1 MLRQRRPHVADI
13 IAKTLTPTSATC
25 ILVEGIIHSMQPV
38 KLGARPWCYA
48 TAGLFGLMVAG
59 ACACAQTVETPQE
72 TNDRIKAL
80 SALARY
86 IPHDYIIGSG
96 DTIGIDVYDVK
107 ELSRDVRV
115 SQTGTIGLPLIPVR
129 LQVKGLT
136 ETQAEQKIAEV
147 LEANGLV
154 SHPEV
159 SVSVKD
165 RKSKPIT
172 VVGAVP
178 HPMVYQAERPVTLLE
193 VLAEAGGVS
202 ADAGDTAIVTRPIS
216 APADTSL
223 APANSN
229 EDVIPPSGQDV
240 IPPPTS
246 PSTNNDAPVSGGS
259 AVGPRQAVTG
269 TSPVIPA
276 PNANFPSAEVAAKDV
291 PMPTMPPALSNTL
304 TVNLNQLMESGD
316 PVNNIILQA
325 GDIVTVP
332 HAGIVY
338 VIGAVG
344 RPGGYVLAN
353 DRAQMTTLKMLALT
367 GGLNLTAKSD
377 RAVIIRRD
385 RQGQQHEQVVDLKKI
400 VERKAED
407 VRLEASDILY
417 VPDSRAK
424 KVLYKAGE
432 AAIGIGTGVA
442 LYRVAYR

>member
-1 MLRQRRPHVADI
+1 
-13 IAKTLTPTSATC
+13 
-25 ILVEGIIHSMQPV
+25 MQPV
-38 KLGARPWCYA
+38 KLGARSWCYA
-48 TAGLFGLMVAG
+48 TAGLLVLIVGCVRT
-59 ACACAQTVETPQE
+59 CAQTQTVVQTPQE

-80 SALARY
+80 SATARY
-86 IPHDYIIGSG
+86 VPHDYIIGSG
-96 DTIGIDVYDVK
+96 DTISIDVYDVK

-147 LEANGLV
+147 LQANGLV

-202 ADAGDTAIVTRPIS
+202 PDAGDTAIVTRPTS
-216 APADTSL
+216 EPMDTSQAPAI
-223 APANSN
+223 SN
-229 EDVIPPSGQDV
+229 EDVIPPPAQDV
-240 IPPPTS
+240 IPPPSS
-246 PSTNNDAPVSGGS
+246 PNNNASDSGGS
-259 AVGPRQAVTG
+259 FVGPAQAVTG
-269 TSPVIPA
+269 VAPLKPA
-276 PNANFPSAEVAAKDV
+276 PTTNFPSAEVAGKDAPV
-291 PMPTMPPALSNTL
+291 PAMPPVLSNTI
-304 TVNLNQLMESGD
+304 TVNLNELMESGD
-316 PVNNIILQA
+316 PINNIILQA

-338 VIGAVG
+338 VLGAVG
-344 RPGGYVLAN
+344 KPGGFVLAN
-353 DRAQMTTLKMLALT
+353 DRAQMTTLKMLALA

-377 RAVIIRRD
+377 HAVIIRRD
-385 RQGQQHEQVVDLKKI
+385 RQGQQHEQTVDLKK
-400 VERKAED
+400 VVQRKAED

>member
-1 MLRQRRPHVADI
+1 
-13 IAKTLTPTSATC
+13 
-25 ILVEGIIHSMQPV
+25 MQLV

-48 TAGLFGLMVAG
+48 TAGLLVLMVGG
-59 ACACAQTVETPQE
+59 ARTCAQTVLGTPQE

-80 SALARY
+80 SATARY
-86 IPHDYIIGSG
+86 VPHDYIIGSG
-96 DTIGIDVYDVK
+96 DTISIDVFDVK

-147 LEANGLV
+147 LQANGLV

-178 HPMVYQAERPVTLLE
+178 HPMVYQADRPVTLLE
-193 VLAEAGGVS
+193 VLAEAGGV
-202 ADAGDTAIVTRPIS
+202 ANDAGDTAIVTRPTS
-216 APADTSL
+216 EAADVSQAPTT
-223 APANSN
+223 SN
-229 EDVIPPSGQDV
+229 EDVIRSSPKDV
-240 IPPPTS
+240 IPPSSS
-246 PSTNNDAPVSGGS
+246 PNNPNNNVSASGGS
-259 AVGPRQAVTG
+259 AVGPSQAVTG
-269 TSPVIPA
+269 VAPVTPA
-276 PNANFPSAEVAAKDV
+276 PNTNFPSAEIAAKDAPV
-291 PMPTMPPALSNTL
+291 PTMPPALSNTI

-338 VIGAVG
+338 VLGAVG
-344 RPGGYVLAN
+344 RPGGFVLAN
-353 DRAQMTTLKMLALT
+353 DRSQMTTLKMLALA
-367 GGLNLTAKSD
+367 GGLNRTAKSD
-377 RAVIIRRD
+377 HAVIVRRD
-385 RQGQQHEQVVDLKKI
+385 RQGQQHEQTVDLKK
-400 VERKAED
+400 VVQRKAED

-417 VPDSRAK
+417 VPDSNTK
-424 KVLYKAGE
+424 KALYKAGE
-432 AAIGIGTGVA
+432 IVLGVGTGVA
-442 LYRVAYR
+442 LYRVGGY